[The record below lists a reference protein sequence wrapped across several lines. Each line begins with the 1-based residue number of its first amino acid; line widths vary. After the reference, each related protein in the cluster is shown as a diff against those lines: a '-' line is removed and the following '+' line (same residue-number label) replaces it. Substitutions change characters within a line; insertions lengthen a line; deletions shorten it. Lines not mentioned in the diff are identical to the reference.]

1 MSQTKLRFVTFDEYL
16 AFDDGTDK
24 LYELL
29 HEELV
34 ELPPEPGENVGIA
47 NFLFLQFALILG
59 HLRVRG
65 HGLELE
71 VRGEPKNRYPDLT
84 VIREEHIEQLQ
95 RRNTLRLSMA
105 PPLLVIEVVS
115 PGEESQVRDYGEK
128 RAQYQDRG
136 IPEFWLIDPSQQRVT
151 VLVLEGAIY
160 KDLGVFKESD
170 FIQSLGFSELALTA
184 TQVLSAGRSA

>member
-1 MSQTKLRFVTFDEYL
+1 MSQTKLRFATFDEYL
-16 AFDDGTDK
+16 AFDGGTDK

-29 HEELV
+29 HGGLV
-34 ELPPEPGENVGIA
+34 ELPPESGENVGIA

-71 VRGEPKNRYPDLT
+71 VWGEPKNRYPDLT

-160 KDLGVFKESD
+160 KELGVFQASD
-170 FIQSLGFSELALTA
+170 VIQSLGFPELALTA
-184 TQVLSAGRSA
+184 TQVLSAGRSS